1 VILRQIAVDRDK
13 HPDAWYFGVPS
24 IAQLAREPLRLMT
37 GVTVIVGENGSG
49 KSTFLEA
56 VASAWRSKL
65 PYAVKHW
72 GAHGSAEDTDL
83 HWALTFDAEHPRPGG
98 GCFLR
103 AEAMHQLFTAGL
115 AGDFRQVYRPHIT
128 IGYRNI
134 DVETFKKIME
144 DYTGRLYSGSF
155 VVDNVRLWKHE
166 AGYWNTIAQMNL
178 LS

>member
-1 VILRQIAVDRDK
+1 LQ
-13 HPDAWYFGVPS
+13 
-24 IAQLAREPLRLMT
+24 
-37 GVTVIVGENGSG
+37 G
-49 KSTFLEA
+49 KSLYITAIEPPVELAENIRILQRAFADNYGFPVALRPPVHITFTPPVHLN
-56 VASAWRSKL
+56 
-65 PYAVKHW
+65 
-72 GAHGSAEDTDL
+72 
-83 HWALTFDAEHPRPGG
+83 DAELNRYTNRLSETAQQTRQFEVVLEGFGFFHQARVVYIRVNQQPH
-98 GCFLR
+98 L
-103 AEAMHQLFTAGL
+103 EEMHQLFTAGL